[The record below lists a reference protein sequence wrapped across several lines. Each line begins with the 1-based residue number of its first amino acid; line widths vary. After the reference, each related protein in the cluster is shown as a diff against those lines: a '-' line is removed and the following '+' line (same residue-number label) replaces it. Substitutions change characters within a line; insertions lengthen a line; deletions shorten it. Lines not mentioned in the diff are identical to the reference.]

1 MSSDAFTRLEIPRL
15 SGPSLTQE
23 RDRARARG
31 HAAGYAEGIRLAAA
45 HAERDAAERAER
57 EQAAD
62 AAVRARVAAAVAAL
76 ERAAARFDARAAE
89 LTAPVVA
96 ELHAMAIELAEAIVE
111 RELSDPVRAALTTA
125 ARVENAVPDGDG
137 AAAPVVRLSAADAD
151 VVASALTETLPRSVE
166 VEVDPGLAP
175 GDATIRL
182 ADGAIDLRI
191 AAAFARAR
199 RALEE
204 SA

>member
-31 HAAGYAEGIRLAAA
+31 HAAGYAEGMRLAAA

-57 EQAAD
+57 EHAAD
-62 AAVRARVAAAVAAL
+62 AAARARVAAAVAAL

-96 ELHAMAIELAEAIVE
+96 GLHAMAIELAQAIVE

-125 ARVENAVPDGDG
+125 ARVENAVADGE
-137 AAAPVVRLSAADAD
+137 AAEPPVVRLSAADVD
-151 VVASALTETLPRSVE
+151 VVASALTGTLPRSVTI
-166 VEVDPGLAP
+166 EVDPGLAP

-191 AAAFARAR
+191 ATAFARAR
-199 RALEE
+199 RALED